1 MYCHVGMRWGSWVS
15 AGRKGRRRR
24 GVKARGQGR
33 ARRKDFKVLSPR
45 GVDAN
50 DCGFLPLGIFSP
62 CGGGFGWFGFGRLG
76 TRVAAGHSRSSYTWR
91 RARAPH
97 PSRSWDRRRPPRGP
111 PPRTPWPFAWTS
123 SFTRLCTA
131 VVDDGGAARVS
142 PARVGAV
149 RRGCARV
156 SPLGRDAG
164 LLLELRTVV
173 DCFRSGRWGRAGV
186 RSGRRVTCVGRKKDT
201 RRVQHNTRPA
211 KRPVRAGRGT
221 TRPELGPGD
230 DRRVIDVAQRPCPHR
245 HRERRGVPV
254 ARARPPVAPCR
265 SEKSRIWLHSGD
277 CTHPLASVDSPW
289 RTARDL
295 YCGRSRRANT
305 AEGLYPSASATS
317 RPAPSPMAPTAGLP
331 GATSGGRA
339 SG

>member
-1 MYCHVGMRWGSWVS
+1 MW
-15 AGRKGRRRR
+15 
-24 GVKARGQGR
+24 
-33 ARRKDFKVLSPR
+33 
-45 GVDAN
+45 
-50 DCGFLPLGIFSP
+50 
-62 CGGGFGWFGFGRLG
+62 GGFGWFGFGRPG

-230 DRRVIDVAQRPCPHR
+230 DRRVIDVARRPCPHR

-254 ARARPPVAPCR
+254 ARARPPGAPCR

-317 RPAPSPMAPTAGLP
+317 RPAPSPMAPTAGS
-331 GATSGGRA
+331 SGRYLRWKSFGVALESTRVEFPDEKV
-339 SG
+339 

>member
-1 MYCHVGMRWGSWVS
+1 MIADSFLWGFFRLVGGGSGGSGSGVSGRVSPPGTHVLLILGVERVHHI
-15 AGRKGRRRR
+15 RR
-24 GVKARGQGR
+24 G
-33 ARRKDFKVLSPR
+33 
-45 GVDAN
+45 
-50 DCGFLPLGIFSP
+50 LGIVAALLEALHRV
-62 CGGGFGWFGFGRLG
+62 RLG
-76 TRVAAGHSRSSYTWR
+76 LLHGHL
-91 RARAPH
+91 
-97 PSRSWDRRRPPRGP
+97 PS
-111 PPRTPWPFAWTS
+111 
-123 SFTRLCTA
+123 RLCTA

-164 LLLELRTVV
+164 LLLDLRTVV

-254 ARARPPVAPCR
+254 ARARPPRRAVSVGEITNLA
-265 SEKSRIWLHSGD
+265 LSGD

-317 RPAPSPMAPTAGLP
+317 RPAPSPMAPTAGSS
-331 GATSGGRA
+331 GRYYGGRA

>member
-24 GVKARGQGR
+24 GGKGARPGSSAKERFQSFVR
-33 ARRKDFKVLSPR
+33 QR

-62 CGGGFGWFGFGRLG
+62 VGGGSGGLGSGVPGRVSPPGTHVLLILGVERVHHIRRGLGIVAALLEALHRVRLG
-76 TRVAAGHSRSSYTWR
+76 LLHGHL
-91 RARAPH
+91 
-97 PSRSWDRRRPPRGP
+97 PS
-111 PPRTPWPFAWTS
+111 
-123 SFTRLCTA
+123 RLCTA

-265 SEKSRIWLHSGD
+265 SEKSRIWL
-277 CTHPLASVDSPW
+277 
-289 RTARDL
+289 
-295 YCGRSRRANT
+295 
-305 AEGLYPSASATS
+305 
-317 RPAPSPMAPTAGLP
+317 
-331 GATSGGRA
+331 
-339 SG
+339 

>member
-1 MYCHVGMRWGSWVS
+1 MGSGVSGRVSPPGTHVLLILGVERVHHI
-15 AGRKGRRRR
+15 RR
-24 GVKARGQGR
+24 G
-33 ARRKDFKVLSPR
+33 
-45 GVDAN
+45 
-50 DCGFLPLGIFSP
+50 LGIVAALLEALHRV
-62 CGGGFGWFGFGRLG
+62 RLG
-76 TRVAAGHSRSSYTWR
+76 LLHGHL
-91 RARAPH
+91 
-97 PSRSWDRRRPPRGP
+97 PS
-111 PPRTPWPFAWTS
+111 
-123 SFTRLCTA
+123 RLCTA

-186 RSGRRVTCVGRKKDT
+186 RSGRRVRRAWGEKKTLDACNTTPGRLRGRSARVEERRDRNWVPETIGASSTWPKDHARIGIASVEASQSRARAPPSRRVGRRNHT
-201 RRVQHNTRPA
+201 NLA
-211 KRPVRAGRGT
+211 
-221 TRPELGPGD
+221 L
-230 DRRVIDVAQRPCPHR
+230 
-245 HRERRGVPV
+245 
-254 ARARPPVAPCR
+254 
-265 SEKSRIWLHSGD
+265 SGD

-317 RPAPSPMAPTAGLP
+317 RPAPSPMAPTTGS
-331 GATSGGRA
+331 SGRYLRWKSFGVA
-339 SG
+339 LESTHVEFPDEKV

>member
-15 AGRKGRRRR
+15 AGRKGRRRK
-24 GVKARGQGR
+24 GLKARGQGR
-33 ARRKDFKVLSPR
+33 ARRKDFKVLFAQGVLTPNVADSFLLGFFRLVGGGSGGLGSGVSGRVSPPGTHVLLILGVERVHHIRR
-45 GVDAN
+45 G
-50 DCGFLPLGIFSP
+50 LGIVAALLEALHRV
-62 CGGGFGWFGFGRLG
+62 RLG
-76 TRVAAGHSRSSYTWR
+76 LLHGHL
-91 RARAPH
+91 
-97 PSRSWDRRRPPRGP
+97 PS
-111 PPRTPWPFAWTS
+111 
-123 SFTRLCTA
+123 RLCTA

-156 SPLGRDAG
+156 APLGRDAG

-186 RSGRRVTCVGRKKDT
+186 RSGRRVTCVGRKKNT

-265 SEKSRIWLHSGD
+265 SEKSRIWL
-277 CTHPLASVDSPW
+277 
-289 RTARDL
+289 
-295 YCGRSRRANT
+295 
-305 AEGLYPSASATS
+305 
-317 RPAPSPMAPTAGLP
+317 
-331 GATSGGRA
+331 
-339 SG
+339 

>member
-1 MYCHVGMRWGSWVS
+1 MGSGVSGRVSPPGTHVLLILGVERVHHI
-15 AGRKGRRRR
+15 RR
-24 GVKARGQGR
+24 G
-33 ARRKDFKVLSPR
+33 
-45 GVDAN
+45 
-50 DCGFLPLGIFSP
+50 LGIVAALLEALHRV
-62 CGGGFGWFGFGRLG
+62 RLG
-76 TRVAAGHSRSSYTWR
+76 LLHGHL
-91 RARAPH
+91 
-97 PSRSWDRRRPPRGP
+97 PS
-111 PPRTPWPFAWTS
+111 
-123 SFTRLCTA
+123 RLCTA

-156 SPLGRDAG
+156 SPLGRDDG

-173 DCFRSGRWGRAGV
+173 DCFRSVRWGRAGV
-186 RSGRRVTCVGRKKDT
+186 RSGRRVRRAWGEKRTLDACNTTPGRL
-201 RRVQHNTRPA
+201 RGRSARV
-211 KRPVRAGRGT
+211 
-221 TRPELGPGD
+221 E
-230 DRRVIDVAQRPCPHR
+230 
-245 HRERRGVPV
+245 ERRDRNWVPETIGASSTWPEDHARIGIASV
-254 ARARPPVAPCR
+254 EASQSRARAPPVAPCR

-317 RPAPSPMAPTAGLP
+317 RPAPSPMAPAAGLP

>member
-1 MYCHVGMRWGSWVS
+1 MGSGVPGRVSPPGTHVLLILGVERVHHI
-15 AGRKGRRRR
+15 RR
-24 GVKARGQGR
+24 G
-33 ARRKDFKVLSPR
+33 
-45 GVDAN
+45 
-50 DCGFLPLGIFSP
+50 LGIVAALLEALHRV
-62 CGGGFGWFGFGRLG
+62 RLG
-76 TRVAAGHSRSSYTWR
+76 LLHGHL
-91 RARAPH
+91 
-97 PSRSWDRRRPPRGP
+97 PS
-111 PPRTPWPFAWTS
+111 
-123 SFTRLCTA
+123 RLCTA

-156 SPLGRDAG
+156 SRLGRDVG

-173 DCFRSGRWGRAGV
+173 DCFMSGRWGRAGV

-265 SEKSRIWLHSGD
+265 SEKSRIWLQSGD

-305 AEGLYPSASATS
+305 AKGLYPSASATS
-317 RPAPSPMAPTAGLP
+317 RPAPSPMAPTAGSS
-331 GATSGGRA
+331 GRYYGGRA